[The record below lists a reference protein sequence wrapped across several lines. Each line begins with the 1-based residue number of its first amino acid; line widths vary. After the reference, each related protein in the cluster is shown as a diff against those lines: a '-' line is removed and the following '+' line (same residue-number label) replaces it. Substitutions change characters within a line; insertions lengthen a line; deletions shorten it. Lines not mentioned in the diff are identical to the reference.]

1 MHFKYFCKSQLLG
14 LVALATIFS
23 SPLSAAETVITSD
36 RLEKRTEGSE
46 DHFFFYDNV
55 RIVATNLVATCD
67 AMEVVTEGT
76 PDEKESIPKFGAI
89 EAIIAR
95 GNVHIEQPLLERT
108 AKADKAEILPQKGEV
123 ILTGNAEVTDK
134 QGTVKGHRMRLVK
147 GEERAIVEG
156 SAEGGRPK
164 VVLPSMP
171 DFDLGKLKKGNADDV
186 PAEQTAEMPQGLE
199 PSQGSI
205 KETQAAPEPEQAKE
219 AL

>member
-1 MHFKYFCKSQLLG
+1 MRFKYFCKSQLLA
-14 LVALATIFS
+14 LVALAAIFS
-23 SPLSAAETVITSD
+23 GPLSAAETVITSD

-76 PDEKESIPKFGAI
+76 PDEKESVPKFGAI

-95 GNVHIEQPLLERT
+95 RNVHIEQPLLERT

-123 ILTGNAEVTDK
+123 VLTGNAEVTDK

-164 VVLPSMP
+164 VILPSMP
-171 DFDLGKLKKGNADDV
+171 DFDLGKIKKGKESDAPV
-186 PAEQTAEMPQGLE
+186 EQVVETPQDLE
-199 PSQGSI
+199 PTQEPI
-205 KETQAAPEPEQAKE
+205 KEIQAAPEPEQAKE